1 MKKTLILLTL
11 LSILIGCQR
20 EKANEVGVGY
30 NKSLIIPPTNDLPS
44 PGSTQ
49 EVIQSD
55 QNSNP
60 LVDSIL
66 TQTEANQVN
75 PSIIDQI
82 FTIWRN
88 YFESFHCGHL
98 LMYSSAKSASLILA

>member
-1 MKKTLILLTL
+1 MKKTFILLAL
-11 LSILIGCQR
+11 LSLLISCQR

-30 NKSLIIPPTNDLPS
+30 NKSLIIPPTNDLPA

-49 EVIQSD
+49 ETTQSN
-55 QNSNP
+55 QGSNP

-66 TQTEANQVN
+66 TKTEANQVN

-82 FTIWRN
+82 DQ
-88 YFESFHCGHL
+88 ESCYKTDENFFQWLFKG
-98 LMYSSAKSASLILA
+98 KSKR

>member
-1 MKKTLILLTL
+1 MKKTFILLTL
-11 LSILIGCQR
+11 LSSLIGCQR

-30 NKSLIIPPTNDLPS
+30 NKSLIIPPTNDLPA

-49 EVIQSD
+49 EVIQSN
-55 QNSNP
+55 QSSNP

-66 TQTEANQVN
+66 TQTEANQAN

-82 FTIWRN
+82 DQDSDYKTDENFFQWL
-88 YFESFHCGHL
+88 FKG
-98 LMYSSAKSASLILA
+98 KSKR

>member
-1 MKKTLILLTL
+1 MKKTFILLAL
-11 LSILIGCQR
+11 LSLLISCQR

-30 NKSLIIPPTNDLPS
+30 NKSLIIPPTNDLPA

-49 EVIQSD
+49 EATQNNQS
-55 QNSNP
+55 SNP

-66 TQTEANQVN
+66 TQTEANQAN

-82 FTIWRN
+82 DQ
-88 YFESFHCGHL
+88 ESGYKTDENFFQWLFQG
-98 LMYSSAKSASLILA
+98 KSKR

>member
-1 MKKTLILLTL
+1 MKKTFILLTL
-11 LSILIGCQR
+11 LSLLIGCQR

-30 NKSLIIPPTNDLPS
+30 NKSLIIPPTNDLPA

-49 EVIQSD
+49 ETTQSD
-55 QNSNP
+55 QSSNP

-66 TQTEANQVN
+66 AQTEANKAN

-82 FTIWRN
+82 DQ
-88 YFESFHCGHL
+88 ESGYKTDENFFQWL
-98 LMYSSAKSASLILA
+98 LKAKVKDN

>member
-1 MKKTLILLTL
+1 MKKTFLLLIF
-11 LSILIGCQR
+11 LSLLIGCQR

-30 NKSLIIPPTNDLPS
+30 NKTLIVPPTNDLPS

-66 TQTEANQVN
+66 TQTEADQAN

-82 FTIWRN
+82 DE
-88 YFESFHCGHL
+88 ESGYKTDENFFQWLFKG
-98 LMYSSAKSASLILA
+98 KSKR

>member
-1 MKKTLILLTL
+1 MKKTLILLAL
-11 LSILIGCQR
+11 LSLLISCQR

-30 NKSLIIPPTNDLPS
+30 NKSLIIPPTNDLPA

-49 EVIQSD
+49 ETTQSN
-55 QNSNP
+55 QSSNP

-66 TQTEANQVN
+66 TQTEANQAN

-82 FTIWRN
+82 DQ
-88 YFESFHCGHL
+88 ESGYKTDENFFSGYL
-98 LMYSSAKSASLILA
+98 KVKVKDN

>member
-66 TQTEANQVN
+66 TQTEADQAN
-75 PSIIDQI
+75 PSIIDKIDQ
-82 FTIWRN
+82 
-88 YFESFHCGHL
+88 ESGYKTDENFFQWLFKG
-98 LMYSSAKSASLILA
+98 KSKR